1 MFFLLLPKNGHK
13 INLLLGKHD
22 SASSF
27 WLIIAFAKWG
37 FSPGAAQKGPEAFPP
52 PLFAEKD
59 SWEIR
64 TLGWGGSCPRELVKT
79 SRLLPEN

>member
-52 PLFAEKD
+52 PSMPKRILGKSVPLAGGVPVPG
-59 SWEIR
+59 SW
-64 TLGWGGSCPRELVKT
+64 
-79 SRLLPEN
+79 